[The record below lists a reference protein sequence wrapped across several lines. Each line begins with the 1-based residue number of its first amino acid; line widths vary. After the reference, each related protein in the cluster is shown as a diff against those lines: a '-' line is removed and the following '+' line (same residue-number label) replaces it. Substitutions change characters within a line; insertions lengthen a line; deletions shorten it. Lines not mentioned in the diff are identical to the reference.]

1 MGDPFPLPFGV
12 GLGGHTTRV
21 RVLNGAASAEGFPAA
36 CPPEPP
42 DPLRMPSRTPPAS
55 ASERLEGGIL
65 VLEPDPDLQWRLAR
79 MLTLEGYRV
88 VGTSTLES
96 AKSVL
101 LSWGADAVLVSEH
114 VRGLAGAE
122 VAAQLK
128 DAHPDVPIVLLG
140 QSSGAFEAVTTNS
153 PVRARIDRPFR
164 WDKFREV
171 LRALAVVPVLSRKR

>member
-1 MGDPFPLPFGV
+1 M
-12 GLGGHTTRV
+12 
-21 RVLNGAASAEGFPAA
+21 
-36 CPPEPP
+36 
-42 DPLRMPSRTPPAS
+42 
-55 ASERLEGGIL
+55 
-65 VLEPDPDLQWRLAR
+65 LEPDPDLQWRLAR

-114 VRGLAGAE
+114 VRGLTGAE

-128 DAHPDVPIVLLG
+128 DAHPDVPIVLLTRSNG
-140 QSSGAFEAVTTNS
+140 GFDPVTTHS
-153 PVRARIDRPFR
+153 PVRARIAGPFR

-171 LRALAVVPVLSRKR
+171 LRALSVVPVVERKR